1 VVLVVEVPTLQM
13 VELEPLAKETTE
25 VLAPGAMPKVTGRA
39 AAVVVQAGLEQTE
52 LLLVLFLGQRES
64 TLAMPLVAQVV
75 RV

>member
-1 VVLVVEVPTLQM
+1 
-13 VELEPLAKETTE
+13 
-25 VLAPGAMPKVTGRA
+25 MPQVTGRA
-39 AAVVVQAGLEQTE
+39 AVVVVQAGLEQTE